1 MTNNGTRMSGFPAPG
16 RVEARRLTC
25 GLLHRERR
33 VPPSFPHSPQ
43 SQGLGMIRSQDRVFW
58 QVRWH
63 TQLVVCQE
71 FCSASRPQF
80 APTFTA
86 RRRGSHYANAFI
98 ARLLLFLL
106 LCVVPAVRGDSFE
119 QFTTTGQ
126 FLNDPHVAL
135 TGGLI
140 VDKTTGQV
148 VSIDVFHGLT
158 ELTLLGITRP
168 DPGVPNDF
176 LIVAHDPAGDSMNLK
191 PVTKPPLVQS

>member
-1 MTNNGTRMSGFPAPG
+1 MRM
-16 RVEARRLTC
+16 
-25 GLLHRERR
+25 LL
-33 VPPSFPHSPQ
+33 S
-43 SQGLGMIRSQDRVFW
+43 LG
-58 QVRWH
+58 
-63 TQLVVCQE
+63 
-71 FCSASRPQF
+71 CS
-80 APTFTA
+80 
-86 RRRGSHYANAFI
+86 
-98 ARLLLFLL
+98 LFLL